1 MSVLTSLWLFMSRV
15 VVSPHKELNEGISPT
30 NSQKDTSQTTMFVPE
45 AQKITQR

>member
-30 NSQKDTSQTTMFVPE
+30 NSQKDTSAKDNT
-45 AQKITQR
+45 KITLC